1 MKMEGV
7 VTFVAVAETGS
18 ISEAARRLRLSKSV
32 ISERLSDL
40 EHSLGAN
47 LIHRTTRK
55 LSLTEDGLTFLDRAR
70 RIAGEAA
77 DAENELAERRNEMSG
92 PLRINAPYSLTGT
105 YLGRA
110 LHAFLLKHPEIS
122 LTLELD
128 DRFVDP
134 SSEGFDAVIRVAPA
148 MDTQLE
154 TQLLGSSQRVL
165 VASPDYIARNGA
177 PASLADLERHRAVH
191 FTDRSPDDW
200 TFVTD
205 DGPVVV
211 RMAPNIR
218 INGCEAVRDAAI
230 GGLGL
235 AYLPTFVCGDAVRSG
250 ALKIIHIGVRPDVNH
265 IFAVYH
271 NGRRPQA
278 KLRELLD
285 HVKRAFGD
293 PPAWDRGLGL

>member
-7 VTFVAVAETGS
+7 VAFVAVAETGS

-105 YLGRA
+105 YLGQA
-110 LHAFLLKHPEIS
+110 LHSFLLKHPDIS

-134 SSEGFDAVIRVAPA
+134 SSEGFDAVIRVAPT

-154 TQLLGSSQRVL
+154 TRLLGSSQRVL
-165 VASPDYIARNGA
+165 VASPDYITRNGA
-177 PASLADLERHRAVH
+177 PASLTDLERHRAVH

-211 RMAPNIR
+211 RMTPNIR

-250 ALKIIHIGVRPDVNH
+250 ALKIINIGVRPDVNH

-285 HVKRAFGD
+285 HVRQAFGD
-293 PPAWDRGLGL
+293 PPAWDRELGL